1 MQVEQLTTPRL
12 RLRPY
17 RPADRDEFV
26 ELFSDP
32 VVMAHVGGALGPEE
46 ARRMFA
52 AILAGTHRRAL
63 AAWMVERKGGGG
75 RVGHAA
81 LLRGEAGEVELG
93 FVLRPDSWGLGFATE
108 IARAL
113 VAAAL
118 AHHPGKPIIATVDVD
133 HVASRRVLE
142 KAGLVLAGSARD
154 DDGAYFRYQLAA
166 AGALPDG
173 RDGLTRLERVI
184 LVELSRLE
192 AERGG
197 APVPTSMLYG
207 RVVERVE
214 VSTTEFQRVL
224 SHLVGR
230 GFTDPDR
237 AS

>member
-1 MQVEQLTTPRL
+1 MELELTTPRL
-12 RLRPY
+12 CLRPY
-17 RPADRDEFV
+17 READCDEFV
-26 ELFSDP
+26 ELFSDQ

-52 AILAGTHRRAL
+52 AILAGSHRRAL
-63 AAWMVERKGGGG
+63 AAWMVERQGGSG

-81 LLRGEAGEVELG
+81 LLRGDADEVELG
-93 FVLRPDSWGLGFATE
+93 FVLRPDSWGHGFATE

-118 AHHPGKPIIATVDVD
+118 AQHPGAPIIATVDVD

-142 KAGLVLAGSARD
+142 KAGLVLAGTARD
-154 DDGAYFRYQLAA
+154 DDGAYFRYQFAA
-166 AGALPDG
+166 TGVLPDG

-197 APVPTSMLYG
+197 ASVPTAMLYG

-214 VSTTEFQRVL
+214 VSAAEFQRVL
-224 SHLVGR
+224 TRLVGL
-230 GFTDPDR
+230 GIKGPDR